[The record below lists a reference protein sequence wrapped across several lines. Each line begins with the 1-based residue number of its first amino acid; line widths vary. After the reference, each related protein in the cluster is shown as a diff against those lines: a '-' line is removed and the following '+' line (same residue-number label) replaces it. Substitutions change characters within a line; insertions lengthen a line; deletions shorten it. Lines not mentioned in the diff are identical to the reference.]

1 LSLTEAPGIIEA
13 PGNPVAAD
21 SGRDRYFDPGRPWR
35 LHPQVA
41 LRDESFG
48 ALAYH
53 YGTRRL
59 LFLKSRALVELVES
73 LSQHDSA
80 TAAIAACIAEPDRPL
95 YVRALARLATS
106 EVISVQ

>member
-1 LSLTEAPGIIEA
+1 LSITDERVEARA
-13 PGNPVAAD
+13 PE
-21 SGRDRYFDPGRPWR
+21 FDPDRAWR

-59 LFLKSRALVELVES
+59 LFLKSRPLVELVSALDRYE
-73 LSQHDSA
+73 SA
-80 TAAIAACIAEPDRPL
+80 TAAIEALVPENERAQ
-95 YVRALARLATS
+95 YTRALARLAKS
-106 EVISVQ
+106 EVIDAH